1 MDIQQKLEELFQMK
15 RMGHVPGPLD
25 PHNGLRG
32 LYDMIQQ
39 RFKGNVVMAEIGSF
53 QGASTMLFSM
63 FAEKVYSIDCYDY
76 PVPPTGRIPS
86 HDQLFVDAEKIF
98 LERTSNIPNI
108 IKIKKTSVEAS
119 RDFEDASLDLVYIDA
134 EHDYNSVNTDVSLW
148 KHKVK
153 NGGILSGHDWTLP
166 HIFTILSEQNLLND
180 LEVYS
185 DSSWSVIIE
194 R

>member
-1 MDIQQKLEELFQMK
+1 MDTQQKLEELFQMI
-15 RMGHVPGPLD
+15 RMGHVQGPLD

-32 LYDMIQQ
+32 LYDMIQH
-39 RFKGNVVMAEIGSF
+39 RFKDGVVMAEIGSF

-86 HDQLFVDAEKIF
+86 HDQLFVDAERIF

>member
-1 MDIQQKLEELFQMK
+1 MNKQDRLEELFKLK

-25 PHNGLRG
+25 PHNALMG
-32 LYDMIQQ
+32 LYDMIQS
-39 RFKGNVVMAEIGSF
+39 RFKGPIVMAEIGSF
-53 QGASTMLFSM
+53 QGASTMLFSL

-98 LERTSNIPNI
+98 LERTSNIQNI
-108 IKIKKTSVEAS
+108 VKVKKTSVDAS
-119 RDFEDASLDLVYIDA
+119 KDFEDSSLDLVYIDA
-134 EHDYNSVNTDVSLW
+134 EHDYDNVNTDVSTW

-166 HIFTILSEQNLLND
+166 HIFTILNEQNLLND

-185 DSSWSVIIE
+185 DSSWSVIIK

>member
-1 MDIQQKLEELFQMK
+1 MDTQQKLEELFQMK
-15 RMGHVPGPLD
+15 RMGHVQGPLD

-32 LYDMIQQ
+32 LYDMIQH
-39 RFKGNVVMAEIGSF
+39 RFKDSVVMAEIGSF